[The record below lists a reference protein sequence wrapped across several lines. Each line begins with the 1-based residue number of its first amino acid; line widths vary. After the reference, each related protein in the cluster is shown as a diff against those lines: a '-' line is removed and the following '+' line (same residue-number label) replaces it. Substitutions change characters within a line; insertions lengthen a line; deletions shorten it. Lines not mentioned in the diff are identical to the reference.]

1 MSNDYLDSSIN
12 RQRHHSAT
20 PPPRPSQS
28 FYRPDYE
35 KYFNHDHDN
44 DYDNLTQ
51 DYMRLKRK
59 YGSSLEN
66 LRASFSRT
74 HEDSSFAS
82 KFQNMSIKKSP
93 KLTKYFPRSQTPTKL
108 ISRIEMMQKEN
119 DLIRHKYEKLNYHQS
134 LVDTHSMF
142 ENAKTRRRPYEE
154 CYLANEAVVREEFE
168 SKIDFNKVYKELRRP
183 NEKQIN
189 RVIDYANNFYDY
201 NQKTSVTTVG
211 KSKFDDFE
219 LFEL

>member
-1 MSNDYLDSSIN
+1 MSNDYLDLSYN
-12 RQRHHSAT
+12 RLRHHS
-20 PPPRPSQS
+20 PPPPPPPSQS
-28 FYRPDYE
+28 RYRPNYE
-35 KYFNHDHDN
+35 RHFNHDYDN
-44 DYDNLTQ
+44 DHDNLTQ
-51 DYMRLKRK
+51 DYLKLKRK

-74 HEDSSFAS
+74 HEDSDFAR
-82 KFQNMSIKKSP
+82 KFQNMSIQKSP
-93 KLTKYFPRSQTPTKL
+93 KKTKYFPQPQTPTRL

-142 ENAKTRRRPYEE
+142 ENGKTRRRPYEE
-154 CYLANEAVVREEFE
+154 CYLANEAVVREEYE
-168 SKIDFNKVYKELRRP
+168 SKIDFNNVYKELRRP
-183 NEKQIN
+183 NEKQMN
-189 RVIDYANNFYDY
+189 RVIDYANKFYDY